1 MSLQWIRVDDYEAMS
16 AAGAARIA
24 AALEPGLRQS
34 RPVLLGLA
42 TGNTMLVLY
51 QRLAELLNQRGL
63 DLSQL
68 HTFNLDEYVG
78 ADGRWVPTDH
88 PLSYHA
94 YMEKNFFA
102 RLDPKLGMKRDHIH
116 FPDPACPA
124 ALDDLIQRL
133 GGLDLQLLGIG
144 FNGHI
149 AFNEPMSEAEIGVE
163 AFAALPT
170 RVIDLTELTI
180 DTNARLTAGGDRSQG
195 AAPGRD
201 AGHEADPRRPR
212 DPAAGLLPR
221 AAGTAGAECCAAV
234 PRPNCRPA
242 TCWIIPI
249 ARSSTR
255 ATGSRLEERR

>member
-1 MSLQWIRVDDYEAMS
+1 MSLQWLRVDDYEAMS

-24 AALEPGLRQS
+24 ASLEPGLRAG

-51 QRLAELLNQRGL
+51 QRLAELLNRRGL
-63 DLSQL
+63 SLAQL

-78 ADGRWVPTDH
+78 ADGRWVPADH

-94 YMEKNFFA
+94 YMEQNFFA
-102 RLDPKLGMKRDHIH
+102 RLDPKLGMKREHIH
-116 FPDPACPA
+116 FPDPERPGDV
-124 ALDDLIQRL
+124 DDMIRRM

-180 DTNARLTAGGDRSQG
+180 ETNARLTAGGDR
-195 AAPGRD
+195 
-201 AGHEADPRRPR
+201 
-212 DPAAGLLPR
+212 
-221 AAGTAGAECCAAV
+221 TKV
-234 PRPNCRPA
+234 PRQAVTLGMKPILDAREILLLACFAEQQEPLSKMLSGRPTPELPA
-242 TCWIIPI
+242 SYLLNHPHSTIIY
-249 ARSSTR
+249 
-255 ATGSRLEERR
+255 TGDTICLEERG